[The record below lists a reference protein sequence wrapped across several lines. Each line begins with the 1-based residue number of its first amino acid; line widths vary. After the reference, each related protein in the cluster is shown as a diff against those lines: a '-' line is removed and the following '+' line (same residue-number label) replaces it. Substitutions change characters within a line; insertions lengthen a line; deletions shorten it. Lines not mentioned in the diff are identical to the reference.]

1 MRFLSTLTASVL
13 GTLIAFG
20 LVVFF
25 LFFFFFA
32 LALSGDTTPSV
43 QPGSVLTVP
52 IEGSI
57 PERAADDPFQ
67 RAFGGAPDYD
77 LRDLQTALRNAGR
90 DGRIEAVWLR
100 LEGTSAGWGTLNEVR
115 QAVEQ
120 VQARG
125 IPVIAS
131 SGAFGMSEKE
141 YYLASAA
148 DSVFVGPQTTFEYN
162 GFALV
167 QSFFQNTFD
176 KLGLEPQVIRVGQYK
191 SAAENLVRS
200 DLSAPNRE
208 QLDAYLSTVNDQFMD
223 RVAAARDMDAA
234 RLRSMATEQPLLS
247 GAAALDAGLVD
258 GIRSTAEVRTSIQ
271 ALNEVSATGDLST
284 IELSAYKRV
293 PASEANITFTGTGTV
308 DVVYAEGQIVPGDPD
323 ENPFAP
329 NQQVLG
335 STPLVEALEQAR
347 TSTSTEAVVLRI
359 NSPGGSASASDA
371 MWQAV
376 KRTADE
382 KPVIVSM
389 GNLAASGGYYI
400 AAGADSIVANPST
413 LTGSI
418 GVIALLLNAQD
429 NELGVT
435 FDAVRTSPYADLFA
449 PNEPLSEGDRRLLG
463 SYINEAYQTFLERVA
478 QGRAMD
484 TSAVHDVAQGRIWS
498 GRDAREV
505 GLVDTLGT
513 LQDAIAMAG
522 RAADMGEGPYRTRT
536 LPRPKTVFERLNER
550 LAAQATKVWT
560 SMAGTPLERRL
571 WRQKRVLD
579 RLIGT
584 NGKIQARLPFVPR
597 VK

>member
-1 MRFLSTLTASVL
+1 M
-13 GTLIAFG
+13 
-20 LVVFF
+20 
-25 LFFFFFA
+25 
-32 LALSGDTTPSV
+32 
-43 QPGSVLTVP
+43 
-52 IEGSI
+52 
-57 PERAADDPFQ
+57 
-67 RAFGGAPDYD
+67 
-77 LRDLQTALRNAGR
+77 
-90 DGRIEAVWLR
+90 
-100 LEGTSAGWGTLNEVR
+100 
-115 QAVEQ
+115 
-120 VQARG
+120 
-125 IPVIAS
+125 
-131 SGAFGMSEKE
+131 
-141 YYLASAA
+141 
-148 DSVFVGPQTTFEYN
+148 
-162 GFALV
+162 
-167 QSFFQNTFD
+167 
-176 KLGLEPQVIRVGQYK
+176 
-191 SAAENLVRS
+191 
-200 DLSAPNRE
+200 
-208 QLDAYLSTVNDQFMD
+208 
-223 RVAAARDMDAA
+223 
-234 RLRSMATEQPLLS
+234 
-247 GAAALDAGLVD
+247 
-258 GIRSTAEVRTSIQ
+258 
-271 ALNEVSATGDLST
+271 
-284 IELSAYKRV
+284 
-293 PASEANITFTGTGTV
+293 
-308 DVVYAEGQIVPGDPD
+308 
-323 ENPFAP
+323 
-329 NQQVLG
+329 
-335 STPLVEALEQAR
+335 VEALEQAR

-484 TSAVHDVAQGRIWS
+484 TSAVHDVAQGRVWS

-522 RAADMGEGPYRTRT
+522 RAADMGEGPYRTRI

-550 LAAQATKVWT
+550 LATQATKVWT